1 MTEIT
6 SRSRQPSTTETRLP
20 FVSDIYFPA
29 VFPVG
34 QPLPEPFGEWSRG
47 VRESLPTFDWE
58 VEWIAGGHGGSIRSP
73 TSAHTFGS

>member
-6 SRSRQPSTTETRLP
+6 SRSRQPSPTETRLL

-58 VEWIAGGHGGSIRSP
+58 VEWIAGGHGGIDSIADFRS
-73 TSAHTFGS
+73 HFR